1 MLILLKMLLS
11 QGQEILLHYIGM
23 RINVCTPVWYGE
35 RFDGFP
41 KLMTL
46 DWVYEGKVVPLSLA
60 VA

>member
-1 MLILLKMLLS
+1 MLMLLKMLLS

-35 RFDGFP
+35 RFYGFP